1 MIKGGNSM
9 GIGQE
14 LLNVPFPQM
23 VYQLASAIARS
34 QSLLDRESIEI
45 LKIMG
50 NKELAPVFL
59 PAIKIEGGEVVE
71 DEIETSMVGAGFQ
84 PTFYQ
89 FAETIIEVK
98 MAITM
103 SRETEYTSE
112 TKGEVKTTSTTSKW
126 WNLSRKTVV
135 TTTPI
140 DATYSSKYNY
150 TQEGSSLIRT
160 RLVPVP
166 PNSIIQRQLDMR
178 SQAMQLMFELD
189 MKKLELALEEKKQA
203 LMKEIDDL

>member
-1 MIKGGNSM
+1 M

-189 MKKLELALEEKKQA
+189 MKKLELALDEKKQA

>member
-1 MIKGGNSM
+1 M

-45 LKIMG
+45 LKVMG

-140 DATYSSKYNY
+140 DASYSSKYNY

-203 LMKEIDDL
+203 LMKEIDEL

>member
-1 MIKGGNSM
+1 M

>member
-1 MIKGGNSM
+1 M

-140 DATYSSKYNY
+140 DASYSSKYNY

-189 MKKLELALEEKKQA
+189 MKKLELALEEKKQS
-203 LMKEIDDL
+203 LMKEIDEL

>member
-1 MIKGGNSM
+1 MSV
-9 GIGQE
+9 GQE
-14 LLNVPFPQM
+14 LLNVPFPEM
-23 VYQLASAIARS
+23 VYKLASAIARS
-34 QSLLDRESIEI
+34 QANLDRESIEI

-50 NKELAPVFL
+50 DKEIAPVFL
-59 PAIKIEGGEVVE
+59 PTVKIEEGELVE
-71 DEIETSMVGAGFQ
+71 DEIETSMIGAGFQ

-103 SRETEYTSE
+103 SRESEYE
-112 TKGEVKTTSTTSKW
+112 RKTKGNVTTKRTTSRWWGLSKK
-126 WNLSRKTVV
+126 SVV

-150 TQEGSSLIRT
+150 TQEGSSLLRT

-166 PNSIIQRQLDMR
+166 PNPIIQRQLDLR
-178 SQAMQLMFELD
+178 SQAMQMEFELQ
-189 MKKLELALEEKKQA
+189 MKALELAIEAKNSAIQD
-203 LMKEIDDL
+203 EIDDLENPTSPE

>member
-1 MIKGGNSM
+1 MSV
-9 GIGQE
+9 GQD
-14 LLNVPFPQM
+14 LLNVPFPDM
-23 VYQLASAIARS
+23 VYKLASAIARS
-34 QSLLDRESIEI
+34 QANLDRESIAI

-50 NKELAPVFL
+50 DKEIAPVSL
-59 PAIKIEGGEVVE
+59 PTVQIGDDGKLEEV
-71 DEIETSMVGAGFQ
+71 EIETSMIGAGFQ

-103 SRETEYTSE
+103 SQETDYTNK
-112 TKGEVKTTSTTSKW
+112 TKGVKTVASNTSSW
-126 WNLSRKTVV
+126 WNLSSRSVV

-150 TQEGSSLIRT
+150 TQEGSSLLRT

-166 PNSIIQRQLDMR
+166 PNAIIQRQLDLR
-178 SQAMQLMFELD
+178 AQAMQMEFELQL
-189 MKKLELALEEKKQA
+189 KTLELALEEKKADLRDKIDA
-203 LMKEIDDL
+203 LENPS

>member
-1 MIKGGNSM
+1 M

-45 LKIMG
+45 LKVMG

-112 TKGEVKTTSTTSKW
+112 SKGEVKTTSTTSKW

-140 DATYSSKYNY
+140 DASYSSKYNY

-203 LMKEIDDL
+203 LMKEIDEL

>member
-1 MIKGGNSM
+1 M

-14 LLNVPFPQM
+14 LLNIPFPQM

-112 TKGEVKTTSTTSKW
+112 SKGEVKTTSTTSKW

-140 DATYSSKYNY
+140 DASYSSKYNY

-189 MKKLELALEEKKQA
+189 MKKLELALEEKKQS
-203 LMKEIDDL
+203 LMKEIDEL

>member
-1 MIKGGNSM
+1 M

-45 LKIMG
+45 LKVMG

-103 SRETEYTSE
+103 SRETEYASE

-140 DATYSSKYNY
+140 DASYSSKYNY

-203 LMKEIDDL
+203 LMKEIDEL

>member
-1 MIKGGNSM
+1 M

-45 LKIMG
+45 LKVMG

-71 DEIETSMVGAGFQ
+71 EEIETSMVGAGFQ

-140 DATYSSKYNY
+140 DASYSSKYNY

-203 LMKEIDDL
+203 LMKEIDEL

>member
-1 MIKGGNSM
+1 M

-45 LKIMG
+45 LKVMG

-71 DEIETSMVGAGFQ
+71 EEIETSMVGAGFQ

>member
-1 MIKGGNSM
+1 
-9 GIGQE
+9 
-14 LLNVPFPQM
+14 
-23 VYQLASAIARS
+23 
-34 QSLLDRESIEI
+34 
-45 LKIMG
+45 MG

-112 TKGEVKTTSTTSKW
+112 SKGEVKTTSTTSKW

-140 DATYSSKYNY
+140 DASYSSKYNY

-203 LMKEIDDL
+203 LMKEIDEL

>member
-1 MIKGGNSM
+1 M

-45 LKIMG
+45 LKVMG

-112 TKGEVKTTSTTSKW
+112 SKGEVKTTSTTSKW
-126 WNLSRKTVV
+126 WNLSRKTVI

-140 DATYSSKYNY
+140 DASYSSKYNY

-203 LMKEIDDL
+203 LMKEIDEL